1 MKTNSAR
8 GKKTAA
14 KIEPESEPDADDA
27 TRTGATR
34 TKPMQVAATA

>member
-14 KIEPESEPDADDA
+14 KIEPKSMSNDA

-34 TKPMQVAATA
+34 TRPMQVAATA